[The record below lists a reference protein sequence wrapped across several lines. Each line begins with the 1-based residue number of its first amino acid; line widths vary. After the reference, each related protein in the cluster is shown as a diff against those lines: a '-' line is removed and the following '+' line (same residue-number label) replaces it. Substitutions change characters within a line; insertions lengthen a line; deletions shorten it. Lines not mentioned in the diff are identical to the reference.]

1 MFSIFAVA
9 CAGFFFPFSF
19 FFSSYFFV
27 LARYSHELDLT
38 LTRFVCAHTYR
49 HAKRRRHLSSA
60 TPLKTQTA
68 HTTPHQ
74 HAKQLAKKTLR
85 QQKKTRPRQKSS
97 HPDNHP
103 KDQRQLRKA
112 HKKHT
117 RTYTVAIAIEAALRQ
132 PTTPVKPIWKLL
144 SSSGVI
150 LQLGMAEWK
159 TLRRRRVSGGE
170 RRSRPTNSTRGPNLQ

>member
-1 MFSIFAVA
+1 MRAYIPPCQAST
-9 CAGFFFPFSF
+9 PSF
-19 FFSSYFFV
+19 KCDAFENANST
-27 LARYSHELDLT
+27 HNPT
-38 LTRFVCAHTYR
+38 PTR
-49 HAKRRRHLSSA
+49 
-60 TPLKTQTA
+60 QT
-68 HTTPHQ
+68 TC
-74 HAKQLAKKTLR
+74 KKTLR
-85 QQKKTRPRQKSS
+85 QQKKTRPRQN
-97 HPDNHP
+97 HPTQTNIPHITHQRQKTKRP

-170 RRSRPTNSTRGPNLQ
+170 RRSRPTNSTKSEGNMGIRH